1 MGEALS
7 SKLPVRQNS
16 PSPKSGWDSTEH
28 AFHVPLD
35 ILEEIFLNLPAHLVV
50 CVCRLVCHHWKDVA
64 DNESLWRQRCRR
76 EGYNLHESSKVPSD
90 WRFFYFMCKKRR
102 NLIKN
107 PRGEDELQGWTIVRN
122 GGDGWRVEKP
132 MALHPNTEVQTN
144 FVTSFRTCTKSQLI
158 DLVKE
163 GYSQAFMDEI
173 QPHIKVSDWYA
184 PRCNCK
190 YNMSV
195 KLLHSNNRVIQE
207 FTPETIHLLEQE
219 NHRWKQMIHV
229 FKDYG
234 PGVRYVYFEHGGRDS
249 VFWAGWYGIRL
260 TETSIELCPALDKQN
275 YESNSG

>member
-1 MGEALS
+1 MEICLRKAVTLGESHLYTCR
-7 SKLPVRQNS
+7 PIND
-16 PSPKSGWDSTEH
+16 PG
-28 AFHVPLD
+28 AFNIPLD
-35 ILEEIFLNLPAHLVV
+35 ILEEIFLNLPAHKVV

-107 PRGEDELQGWTIVRN
+107 PRGEDEFKDWTIVRN

-132 MALHPNTEVQTN
+132 IALHPNAEVQTN
-144 FVTSFRTCTKSQLI
+144 FVTSFRMCTKSQLI
-158 DLVKE
+158 DLVNE
-163 GYSQAFMDEI
+163 GYSQAFMDEV
-173 QPHIKVSDWYA
+173 QPHIKSNYKDLGRIHFKIYFMTDPQLNA
-184 PRCNCK
+184 LQTLAFKLITQMAMSYNLNLCK
-190 YNMSV
+190 EIPY
-195 KLLHSNNRVIQE
+195 
-207 FTPETIHLLEQE
+207 T
-219 NHRWKQMIHV
+219 RWMIHV

-234 PGVRYVYFEHGGRDS
+234 PGVRYVYFEHGGKDS

-275 YESNSG
+275 Y

>member
-1 MGEALS
+1 RKKKKKRKYI
-7 SKLPVRQNS
+7 KLNQHVSPNS
-16 PSPKSGWDSTEH
+16 QPHGGSLPH
-28 AFHVPLD
+28 PAAAFNIPLD
-35 ILEEIFLNLPAHLVV
+35 ILEEIFLNLPAHKVV

-107 PRGEDELQGWTIVRN
+107 PRGEDEFKDWTIVRN

-132 MALHPNTEVQTN
+132 IALHPNAEVQTN
-144 FVTSFRTCTKSQLI
+144 FVTSFRMCTKSQLI
-158 DLVKE
+158 DLVNE
-163 GYSQAFMDEI
+163 GYSQAFMDEV

-184 PRCNCK
+184 PRCNCE

-195 KLLHSNNRVIQE
+195 KLLHSNKRIIEE
-207 FTPETIHLLEQE
+207 FTPGTIHLPEQE
-219 NHRWKQMIHV
+219 NRRWKQMIHV

-234 PGVRYVYFEHGGRDS
+234 PGVRYVYFEHGGKDS

-275 YESNSG
+275 Y